1 MHEAAD
7 AMFEPTADELRRR
20 TEPRTEI
27 VARDDRLLSL
37 GALLEHPWSS
47 QVHWVRWTE
56 DEAEARIDEVLGFFR
71 RRRQAFVW
79 LVTAKST
86 PASLGE
92 RLTAWTHSR
101 ARGPD
106 AR

>member
-1 MHEAAD
+1 
-7 AMFEPTADELRRR
+7 
-20 TEPRTEI
+20 
-27 VARDDRLLSL
+27 LLSL

-56 DEAEARIDEVLGFFR
+56 DEAERIDEVLGFFR

>member
-1 MHEAAD
+1 MTPSRARKRTIAD
-7 AMFEPTADELRRR
+7 SRDARGRGG
-20 TEPRTEI
+20 

-56 DEAEARIDEVLGFFR
+56 DEAERIDEVLGFFR